1 MLTWQNITPKITIL
15 VHLRLFILFF
25 IFWKQLAFGDHSSI
39 YLEVSNPKNMSRKSN
54 CSHRTSNSEKKIMH
68 NMKIGSKFLIFPIII
83 DCWRK
88 TTNLSN
94 KRLLAESSPDSGT
107 SLDQFFGRFHDVL
120 CEYQTSEEKK
130 TNCSSLARITRKSYV
145 KTLGWFWQGLNNL
158 LLRTTAPKR
167 FFFGPFAY
175 FFITI
180 SHLSSA
186 QCQ

>member
-1 MLTWQNITPKITIL
+1 MKTSQLCSGPYIWDFSRFGIN
-15 VHLRLFILFF
+15 VHLVKNSIFLVWWLNISTYYFSF
-25 IFWKQLAFGDHSSI
+25 FWKQLAFGDHSSI

-130 TNCSSLARITRKSYV
+130 PNCSSLARITPKSSKYS
-145 KTLGWFWQGLNNL
+145 L
-158 LLRTTAPKR
+158 
-167 FFFGPFAY
+167 
-175 FFITI
+175 
-180 SHLSSA
+180 
-186 QCQ
+186 

>member
-1 MLTWQNITPKITIL
+1 MRFKSQNFYADLTKYYPKNPIS
-15 VHLRLFILFF
+15 VHWRLFILFF

-94 KRLLAESSPDSGT
+94 KRLLAMSSPDSGT
-107 SLDQFFGRFHDVL
+107 SLDQFFGRFYDVL
-120 CEYQTSEEKK
+120 CEYQTPEEKK
-130 TNCSSLARITRKSYV
+130 PNCSSLARITR
-145 KTLGWFWQGLNNL
+145 TLRRVNMQWPKATLCGPK
-158 LLRTTAPKR
+158 APSPR
-167 FFFGPFAY
+167 NGRA
-175 FFITI
+175 
-180 SHLSSA
+180 SRRD
-186 QCQ
+186 